1 MEILPYI
8 FVAVIFK
15 HQLMRYP
22 VSFILSVLLLIFI
35 RDYTSAQNAHP
46 VTQGLCILTN
56 NYEVNDE
63 FIHIEWNT
71 THEINLRF
79 FLLQRSMDGFNYEVV
94 STVPATNNYTRPAHY
109 EFDDAVFFT
118 DSVTEISYRLL
129 AIDMD
134 GRHNQFWEWPVKLE
148 KAALLSK
155 E

>member
-1 MEILPYI
+1 MGILTHI
-8 FVAVIFK
+8 FVVVIFK
-15 HQLMRYP
+15 TPLMRYP

-46 VTQGLCILTN
+46 VTQGLCNLTS

-79 FLLQRSMDGFNYEVV
+79 FLLQRSTDGFNYEAVT
-94 STVPATNNYTRPAHY
+94 TVPATNNYTRPAHY
-109 EFDDAVFFT
+109 QFDDAVSFS
-118 DSVTEISYRLL
+118 DSVTEISYQLL

-134 GRHNQFWEWPVKLE
+134 GRHNQLWEWPVKLE

>member
-1 MEILPYI
+1 ML
-8 FVAVIFK
+8 
-15 HQLMRYP
+15 
-22 VSFILSVLLLIFI
+22 ILSR
-35 RDYTSAQNAHP
+35 RDSVTCTS
-46 VTQGLCILTN
+46 

-79 FLLQRSMDGFNYEVV
+79 FLLQRSTMD
-94 STVPATNNYTRPAHY
+94 STTKRLRLFLATNNYTRPAHY
-109 EFDDAVFFT
+109 QFDDAVSFS

-134 GRHNQFWEWPVKLE
+134 GRHNQLWEWPVKLE